1 MLGRQPRESFC
12 EILVFVL
19 ILRSSLL
26 LTQSGHLSAHVEL
39 SLGRQLGRVNRCYN
53 VTSSQPSR
61 PSPFNASSHLAHSVL
76 GLWTKRLYSHFCIYF
91 SLERHAPNLSV
102 TAAVGILKH
111 TCARPRAAS
120 VAVPPLDDFTNK
132 MIPEFGRQI
141 RHRHSH

>member
-1 MLGRQPRESFC
+1 MLGRQPGESFC

-39 SLGRQLGRVNRCYN
+39 S
-53 VTSSQPSR
+53 P
-61 PSPFNASSHLAHSVL
+61 HLAHSVL

-120 VAVPPLDDFTNK
+120 AIRNRFRMRRLLCSIAAIRCRP
-132 MIPEFGRQI
+132 RQA
-141 RHRHSH
+141 

>member
-1 MLGRQPRESFC
+1 MLGRQPGESFC

-39 SLGRQLGRVNRCYN
+39 S
-53 VTSSQPSR
+53 P
-61 PSPFNASSHLAHSVL
+61 HLAHSVL
-76 GLWTKRLYSHFCIYF
+76 GLWTKRLYSLFCIYF